1 MIKQKHIVIKS
12 TSITLT
18 YAEMGDVVCNSSS
31 SIIITLPSPNAGLW
45 YRISNVGSGVVV
57 VYYNSTI
64 TTLKQ
69 TEQCL
74 CLANANSSWFFS
86 RGGGTITKEEI
97 ENVLTGEITSH
108 IHPVETYELPQAT
121 ENYLGGIKASPKT
134 SGETQ
139 EVKIDTTT
147 GKLYSTPPTSAI
159 NGLPA
164 GGTAGQILSKID
176 ETDYNSNWI
185 DSNIGNAESLL
196 TKHITIPTFTG
207 KDGYVLAYDETEGEF
222 YLKADEGGGGDVYAI
237 RTFRQITTPTYWIF
251 DSILS
256 TNKPNSSTYLVFQ
269 DIVSVSTV
277 DI

>member
-1 MIKQKHIVIKS
+1 MIKQRHIVIKS
-12 TSITLT
+12 SSITLT
-18 YAEMGDVVCNSSS
+18 YAEMGDVVCNSSN

-45 YRISNVGSGVVV
+45 YRISNAGSGVVV
-57 VYYNSTI
+57 VYYNSTL

-86 RGGGTITKEEI
+86 KGGGTVNKEEI

-108 IHPVETYELPQAT
+108 SHPVDAYELPQAT
-121 ENYLGGIKASPKT
+121 ANDLGGIKASPKT

-139 EVKIDTTT
+139 EVKIDTAT
-147 GKLYSTPPTSAI
+147 GKLYSTPPASAT

-176 ETDYNSNWI
+176 GTDYNAQWVVP
-185 DSNIGNAESLL
+185 DAEKILSKPV
-196 TKHITIPTFTG
+196 TVSSFTG
-207 KDGYVLAYDETEGEF
+207 KDGYVLAYDETAGEF
-222 YLKADEGGGGDVYAI
+222 YLKADEEGGGDVYAI
-237 RTFRQITTPTYWIF
+237 RTFGQITTPTYWTF
-251 DSILS
+251 EPMLS
-256 TNKPNSSTYLVFQ
+256 TNKPNPSTYLVFQ